1 MARIGT
7 VGVLFAIGIS
17 GGALACGDKL
27 PLIPP
32 VPARDTTVYSV
43 AVIPLSGTVKVG
55 EHLQHAAQVQCRGS
69 CWRGP
74 PDTWRRQT
82 ASTNRTTCSWCPWLE
97 NMSATLRVP
106 IGMRGAAPHAHGRQL
121 AAGYSDPTTD
131 AFLPP
136 RNTTGSV
143 DLPRHVRRTA
153 SGRTLAA
160 AQTVEVI
167 VNPLAQGLRL
177 WFDID
182 RVTKRMDHPSPHT
195 VVDTAP
201 LPSRV
206 IRFIQASRLPKVRG
220 SRALLRMPNR
230 DLVMFG
236 VSYGEPHDCPA
247 GCAYSSAIGLY
258 YKGSVGWVFV
268 EDMDERDRGEMRSRL
283 DSFPSSALD
292 RQILTQGF
300 LDTLYHT
307 AGGREADLIR
317 DLVIRHPALP
327 RSVLADQVER
337 LYEAPDE
344 GLRKLIARLPSVRD
358 DVDLLTLLAY
368 LPYDGGKEAA
378 IKRLTALIPRLVH
391 DSSTPARTMFIVA
404 RAIQISEDTT
414 LVRRVAEHPSVRDN
428 TGDPRGAFGQPSR
441 AAPPDDR
448 EPSRLA
454 ARARRPRGI
463 SRDGRT
469 GGDHRSRQASA
480 RRSGGGHEQGRAARA
495 RERGIESG
503 NPMGRIAPTAR
514 RGASWARL
522 YVQAHS
528 LAGHSAG
535 GRDRPRALGV
545 WPISELGWD
554 HAYTICSDRLRSCLL
569 RRAERHDLSGQH
581 S

>member
-1 MARIGT
+1 MTRIERLPFSRPIALLT
-7 VGVLFAIGIS
+7 ALTALPFAHSSAQQGPECAMIELRIVWMDTIE
-17 GGALACGDKL
+17 AVA
-27 PLIPP
+27 P
-32 VPARDTTVYSV
+32 PARCSTLRLVLAGPARYV
-43 AVIPLSGTVKVG
+43 A
-55 EHLQHAAQVQCRGS
+55 
-69 CWRGP
+69 P
-74 PDTWRRQT
+74 PDGIYQPHYVFVVPV
-82 ASTNRTTCSWCPWLE
+82 ALE
-97 NMSATLRVP
+97 NMSGRTLRVP
-106 IGMRGAAPHAHGRQL
+106 IGMRGDSITAVQHGRQL
-121 AAGYSDPTTD
+121 AAGYSRPYHEMPFFHHAIQRVPWTFRAT
-131 AFLPP
+131 
-136 RNTTGSV
+136 
-143 DLPRHVRRTA
+143 
-153 SGRTLAA
+153 SGELRPGERSA

-344 GLRKLIARLPSVRD
+344 GLGKLIAGLPSVRD

-428 TGDPRGAFGQPSR
+428 TAILAALSVNHRELRPRMIANLHASPRVR
-441 AAPPDDR
+441 AA
-448 EPSRLA
+448 LA
-454 ARARRPRGI
+454 AYLATGEPVGITGPGRRLLEDPEAGTNRDVLLVLANAGSNQEIVWAASRRLPEEALRGL
-463 SRDGRT
+463 DYT
-469 GGDHRSRQASA
+469 
-480 RRSGGGHEQGRAARA
+480 
-495 RERGIESG
+495 
-503 NPMGRIAPTAR
+503 
-514 RGASWARL
+514 
-522 YVQAHS
+522 Y
-528 LAGHSAG
+528 
-535 GRDRPRALGV
+535 RPIR
-545 WPISELGWD
+545 
-554 HAYTICSDRLRSCLL
+554 
-569 RRAERHDLSGQH
+569 
-581 S
+581 